1 MVADMVAS
9 LKRDCGYGCERGY
22 GAWSQARLRAW
33 LRAWL
38 RALSVVTGVAAGIV
52 AGVVAGLV
60 VGVMR
65 IRRRNFIR
73 VLSLSVPMSCRTQR
87 ARCPVRRL
95 AKLSGIDNLP

>member
-73 VLSLSVPMSCRTQR
+73 VLSLSVPMSCPGEAVGQIIRNR
-87 ARCPVRRL
+87 
-95 AKLSGIDNLP
+95 